1 MLDSG
6 SLLLPGG
13 SLLDSVEDTSLL
25 VPPDDESL
33 DDALPLDDPLDESD
47 EDPDVDPDDQ
57 LDDELADPL
66 DELEQQSQQQQ
77 PAWWL
82 SNQGPVVF
90 DRHPSKFSVT
100 TRV

>member
-25 VPPDDESL
+25 LVPPDDESL
-33 DDALPLDDPLDESD
+33 DDALPLDESD
-47 EDPDVDPDDQ
+47 EDPDDQ

-90 DRHPSKFSVT
+90 DKHPSKFSVT

>member
-25 VPPDDESL
+25 LVPPDDESL
-33 DDALPLDDPLDESD
+33 ADALPLDEPLDESD
-47 EDPDVDPDDQ
+47 EDPDDQ

-90 DRHPSKFSVT
+90 DKHPSKFSVT